1 MEELVELITCANA
14 VQHTRFV
21 RVLGKKLTRILQ
33 RQTPLVRVKQLWSLL
48 CYCTDGPSF
57 VSPLLIIRRCYIN
70 YVCMTT
76 PAA

>member
-33 RQTPLVRVKQLWSLL
+33 RETPLVWTTAVTCDCVVVGGVAL
-48 CYCTDGPSF
+48 
-57 VSPLLIIRRCYIN
+57 SPMVLRETLVV
-70 YVCMTT
+70 YVCGD
-76 PAA
+76 